1 MDQGKKMTSETRR
14 VHSLTNCKACALY
27 HSQYQA
33 TYPIKKMSLK
43 AAKSGPLNDMAKHVN
58 KLLPENSNAGKKQL
72 KSVGQAIY
80 STYND
85 KCKKNFGKTLGEIL
99 VLVPEAG
106 LQIKPSPEEK
116 KREKRNQLRQWKK
129 NAEKVIFTENDTTV
143 HLTSGESYS
152 ARKQRKLAQCFET
165 PQEAL
170 LRVSKISPQ
179 RKERSHTPA
188 LENIEGIIYNNFLN

>member
-43 AAKSGPLNDMAKHVN
+43 AAKRGPLNDMAKHVN

-80 STYND
+80 STYNE
-85 KCKKNFGKTLGEIL
+85 KCKNNFGKTLGEIL

-116 KREKRNQLRQWKK
+116 KKRKKKSTKTVEEKC
-129 NAEKVIFTENDTTV
+129 
-143 HLTSGESYS
+143 
-152 ARKQRKLAQCFET
+152 RKSNLYRK
-165 PQEAL
+165 
-170 LRVSKISPQ
+170 
-179 RKERSHTPA
+179 
-188 LENIEGIIYNNFLN
+188 